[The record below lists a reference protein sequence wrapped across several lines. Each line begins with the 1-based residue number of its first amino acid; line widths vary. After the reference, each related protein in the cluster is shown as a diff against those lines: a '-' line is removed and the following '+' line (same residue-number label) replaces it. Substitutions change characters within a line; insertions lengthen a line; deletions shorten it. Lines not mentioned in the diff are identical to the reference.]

1 MVTRSTSLLAV
12 LAGAVAVA
20 LAIIAG
26 PGCSIDSRSDA
37 YACDPGCPSDRVCV
51 DGWCIAR
58 DAGAPIDGRTAD
70 AAVDAA
76 MCPAQCSSCMG
87 GTCHITCDNG
97 GSCSAP
103 VMCPAGMPC
112 QVDCNGNG
120 SCGGGV
126 RCAPGAA
133 CTINCDG
140 PNSCAGQIQCGTG
153 RCDVTCGGTSSCAAG
168 TDCATSCQCD
178 TQCAPSACT
187 GGNNCPAPA
196 QCEQSGECISQA
208 GVCRSC

>member
-70 AAVDAA
+70 AAVVRQLLRLGYLELFQRGDDRAIASTPRTTATARPIVDRRRDALEILEVGISA
-76 MCPAQCSSCMG
+76 GSLPVELIPRRVLTPRDGLLSNVVSS
-87 GTCHITCDNG
+87 
-97 GSCSAP
+97 
-103 VMCPAGMPC
+103 
-112 QVDCNGNG
+112 
-120 SCGGGV
+120 
-126 RCAPGAA
+126 
-133 CTINCDG
+133 
-140 PNSCAGQIQCGTG
+140 
-153 RCDVTCGGTSSCAAG
+153 SSSSVG
-168 TDCATSCQCD
+168 LSYPTSCPGP
-178 TQCAPSACT
+178 TCT
-187 GGNNCPAPA
+187 A
-196 QCEQSGECISQA
+196 
-208 GVCRSC
+208 V